1 LFPELLHKQGLQNCA
16 ALKLRRRSESPRS
29 RHISFQT
36 ALQMLSLSVNV
47 AALLVALL
55 ACCQRTAVAA
65 EAEAPGEQPG
75 ALDLFPPQKMLF
87 NVTIDHFRYSAL
99 SHGGE
104 QKFPLRVFVYENF
117 TYHAMD
123 ARPVFFYCGNEG
135 AVEDFYNNS
144 GFIFEF
150 GRDLGAFVVFAE
162 HRFYGRSL
170 PFGNASFTP
179 EALQLLSVEQAL
191 ADYAE
196 VIQSLPSFIG
206 CKGTGRNAASGRC
219 DVVLWGGSYGG
230 MLAAWHRFKYPHL
243 SVGAIASGAP
253 VDFYPGTG
261 VQADFEASFIDT
273 FAKYGNDTSC
283 GSSLIAGLAA
293 ADSHPSSQE
302 LLEAGL
308 LPCDALS
315 PNSAEQYSFYARGA
329 LASLAM
335 LDYPY
340 PCQFVSHLPANPVQA
355 ACSLLSNR
363 SKLSSLA
370 SLHRAVLMYVNATGD
385 LKCLDLNAELVGKRG
400 FSALLRNKAVQST
413 DLGVVSWNYQACT
426 QLIIEPITSDGYGF
440 YPEQDSQIQEV
451 EASCL
456 KMFGV
461 VARPQDLAVSFGRGA
476 DWMYAS
482 NIVFMENSKDVGFF

>member
-1 LFPELLHKQGLQNCA
+1 M
-16 ALKLRRRSESPRS
+16 LR
-29 RHISFQT
+29 
-36 ALQMLSLSVNV
+36 LSVNV
-47 AALLVALL
+47 LLVALL
-55 ACCQRTAVAA
+55 TCCLRTAVAA
-65 EAEAPGEQPG
+65 EAEEPGEQPG
-75 ALDLFPPQKMLF
+75 AIDLFPPQKMLF
-87 NVTIDHFRYSAL
+87 NVTIDHFRYSTL
-99 SHGGE
+99 SDGGD

-117 TYHAMD
+117 TYHATD

-230 MLAAWHRFKYPHL
+230 MLAAWHRYKYPHL

-253 VDFYPGTG
+253 VDFYPNTG

-273 FAKYGNDTSC
+273 FAKYGNDSSC
-283 GSSLIAGLAA
+283 GCSLIAGLAA

-302 LLEAGL
+302 LLDAGL
-308 LPCDALS
+308 LPCDALG

-355 ACSLLSNR
+355 ACSLMSNR
-363 SKLSSLA
+363 SGSSLA

-385 LKCLDLNAELVGKRG
+385 LKCLDLNAELVGKRR
-400 FSALLRNKAVQST
+400 SSELLRNKAVQST

-451 EASCL
+451 EASCQ

-461 VARPQDLAVSFGRGA
+461 VARPQDLALSFGRGA
-476 DWMYAS
+476 DWMHAS
-482 NIVFMENSKDVGFF
+482 NIVFMENSKDVGFS